1 MNKISEKGK
10 QTIGFINQYFPKG
23 QFTAKELS
31 DACGEKVYAATLNSI
46 AKYGFVTN
54 LGGSP
59 AKYEVTSDFQNL
71 IVDLSRSEVSKGSD
85 NTALNKAKRVKND
98 EFYTRYEDI
107 EAEVMKYKQYFKDK
121 VVYLPCDDPV
131 GTNDLLV
138 TNSSFWSFFVTNFNN
153 FGLKKLIATHYDD
166 KGGAYKIWIDRPA
179 DGSLISNDGEEA
191 LQISLS
197 GNGDFRSDE
206 CIDILKECDIVCTNP
221 PFSMFRD
228 FVHTLMMYDVD
239 FLIIGN
245 QNAFKYKEI
254 FPLIKD
260 GKIWTGYNMV
270 KKFYQPDGTLK
281 QFGNVCWFT
290 NLPTTKR
297 TEPMILTK
305 EYSKNMNLYQKIDN
319 YPGAINVN
327 RLVDIPKDWTGLMG
341 VPITYIDKHCP
352 TQFEIVD
359 CLVCPIVAGT
369 EKYSRIIIQKV

>member
-54 LGGSP
+54 IGGSP

-191 LQISLS
+191 LQVSLT

>member
-54 LGGSP
+54 IGGSP

-179 DGSLISNDGEEA
+179 NGSLISNDGEEA
-191 LQISLS
+191 LQVSLS

>member
-54 LGGSP
+54 IGGSP

-191 LQISLS
+191 LQVSLT

-297 TEPMILTK
+297 AEPMILTK

-319 YPGAINVN
+319 YPGAININ

>member
-179 DGSLISNDGEEA
+179 NGSLIRNDGEEA
-191 LQISLS
+191 LQVSLT

>member
-54 LGGSP
+54 IGGSP

-191 LQISLS
+191 LQVSLS

>member
-1 MNKISEKGK
+1 
-10 QTIGFINQYFPKG
+10 
-23 QFTAKELS
+23 
-31 DACGEKVYAATLNSI
+31 
-46 AKYGFVTN
+46 
-54 LGGSP
+54 
-59 AKYEVTSDFQNL
+59 
-71 IVDLSRSEVSKGSD
+71 
-85 NTALNKAKRVKND
+85 
-98 EFYTRYEDI
+98 
-107 EAEVMKYKQYFKDK
+107 
-121 VVYLPCDDPV
+121 
-131 GTNDLLV
+131 
-138 TNSSFWSFFVTNFNN
+138 
-153 FGLKKLIATHYDD
+153 
-166 KGGAYKIWIDRPA
+166 
-179 DGSLISNDGEEA
+179 
-191 LQISLS
+191 
-197 GNGDFRSDE
+197 
-206 CIDILKECDIVCTNP
+206 
-221 PFSMFRD
+221 MFRD
-228 FVHTLMMYDVD
+228 FIHTLMMYDVD

-297 TEPMILTK
+297 TEPMVLTK